1 MLEHGNVQDNKN
13 VRMRHTEFEKLDQEE
28 IDDLR
33 KLVHEHM
40 RSCDVKRMDENN
52 EGLWKI
58 FIFAVA
64 AIFDKV

>member
-13 VRMRHTEFEKLDQEE
+13 VRMRHNEFEKLDQEE

-52 EGLWKI
+52 EG
-58 FIFAVA
+58 
-64 AIFDKV
+64 